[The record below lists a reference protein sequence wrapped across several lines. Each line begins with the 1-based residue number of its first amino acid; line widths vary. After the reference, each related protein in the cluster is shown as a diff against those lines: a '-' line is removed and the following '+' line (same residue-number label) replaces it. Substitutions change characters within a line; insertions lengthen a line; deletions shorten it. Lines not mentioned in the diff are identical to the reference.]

1 MKLSFDLSS
10 DSVPAELKAYITARK
25 PQTAILQSLAIFG
38 SQLPDLELRL
48 GQELA
53 NSPARTSNS
62 AGKRLII
69 DDSSELGG
77 LILSLHRRLRLSS
90 SHVFELL
97 YVIYWKSSRPAAAT
111 AAAAISAQIAQEPA
125 PLTVPVRL
133 PSEFPQEQ
141 PSLRSTSL
149 SPPIA
154 KQPTAVSGEPQR
166 SSVSDIFSEF
176 LSPDCDFLKEA

>member
-38 SQLPDLELRL
+38 SQLPDLEARL

-53 NSPARTSNS
+53 NSPARTSNPT
-62 AGKRLII
+62 GKRLII
-69 DDSSELGG
+69 DDTSELGG
-77 LILSLHRRLRLSS
+77 LILNLHRRLRLSC

-97 YVIYWKSSRPAAAT
+97 YVVYWKSSRPAST
-111 AAAAISAQIAQEPA
+111 RSVQIAREPV
-125 PLTVPVRL
+125 PLPLPVRP
-133 PSEFPQEQ
+133 PSEVPQEQ
-141 PSLRSTSL
+141 RSPRSTSL
-149 SPPIA
+149 TPPIA
-154 KQPTAVSGEPQR
+154 TQPTAVSGEPQR

-176 LSPDCDFLKEA
+176 QSPDFDFLKEM